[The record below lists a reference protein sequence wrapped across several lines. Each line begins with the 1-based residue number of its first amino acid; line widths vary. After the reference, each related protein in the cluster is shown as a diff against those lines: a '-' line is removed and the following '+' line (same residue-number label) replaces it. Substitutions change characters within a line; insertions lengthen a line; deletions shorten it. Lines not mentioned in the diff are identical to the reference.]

1 MTALASPAGI
11 GLGMTVGFDLAGES
25 VRALA
30 LPGGWLTALGRMT
43 GMIGTYAL
51 LLSVL
56 IVGRLPV
63 LERVIGQDRLVRWH
77 RLLAPWSLVLLVVH
91 AVLITLGYAQ
101 AAHDGA
107 LHETWVVVTSMIGML
122 GATVGLALLVAAAV
136 TSVRIARSRMKYETW
151 WVVHLYSYLALALSW
166 SHQLATGAPFA
177 DHPFARSF
185 WIATWLATAGV
196 VLAYRVLLPIWR
208 SLRHNVRVVAV
219 REEGPGIVSIICEG
233 RGLDRMPVSGGQ
245 FLQWRFLKP
254 GLWWQA
260 HPYSLSA
267 VPSDRFMRVTVKDLG
282 DHSRG
287 LHSIAVGTRIAI
299 EGPYGAFTKDAM
311 VTPHALLVGAGV
323 GSTPLRALLEDL
335 PSSAHAVVMLR
346 ASTDDELVLA
356 DEIEA
361 LVNAR
366 GGHLYRLVGNRA
378 QWPLDARQLAKL
390 VPDIRSRDV
399 FVCGPE
405 GFMESLL
412 DAAQRLS
419 VPMRQLHHEDYAF

>member
-1 MTALASPAGI
+1 MTI
-11 GLGMTVGFDLAGES
+11 GFDLAAES
-25 VRALA
+25 VSGLA
-30 LPGGWLTALGRMT
+30 QPGGWLTAIGRMT
-43 GMIGTYAL
+43 GMVGTYAL
-51 LLSVL
+51 LLVVL
-56 IVGRLPV
+56 IVGRLPL
-63 LERVIGQDRLVRWH
+63 LERVVGQDRLVRWH

-107 LHETWVVVTSMIGML
+107 LHQTWVVVTSMVGML
-122 GATVGLALLVAAAV
+122 GATVGLGLLVAAAM
-136 TSVRIARSRMKYETW
+136 TSVRIARARMKYETW

-177 DHPFARSF
+177 GHPFARAF
-185 WIATWLATAGV
+185 WITAWLATAGV
-196 VLAYRVLLPIWR
+196 VLAYRVLLPTWR

-219 REEGPGIVSIICEG
+219 REEAPGVVSLICEG
-233 RGLDRMPVSGGQ
+233 RGLDRLPVSGGQ
-245 FLQWRFLKP
+245 FLQWRFLRR

-267 VPSDRFMRVTVKDLG
+267 VPSDRYLRVTVKDLG

-287 LHSIAVGTRIAI
+287 LRSIPIGTRIAI

-311 VTPHALLVGAGV
+311 VTRHALLVGAGV

-335 PSSAHAVVMLR
+335 PAESHAVVVLR
-346 ASTDDELVLA
+346 ASTQQELVLA
-356 DEIEA
+356 GEIEA
-361 LVNAR
+361 MVATR
-366 GGHLYRLVGNRA
+366 GGHLYQLVGSRTE
-378 QWPLDARQLAKL
+378 WPLDARQLARL

-405 GFMESLL
+405 GFMGSVL
-412 DAAQRLS
+412 DSAVQLQ
-419 VPMRQLHHEDYAF
+419 VPAPQLHHEDYAF